1 MAEKRDPYV
10 VLGVDKNA
18 SSDDIKSA
26 YRKLARKYH
35 PDLNKE
41 EGAEAKFKEVQE
53 AYEILSDPDKKAK
66 YDQFG
71 YAAFDQQ
78 GGFGGGGFG
87 DFGDID
93 LGDIFGS
100 FFGGGGR
107 RAQRSSGPARGND
120 VLRRVKISFM
130 DSINGKTIDLNL
142 NLDENCPH
150 CNGTGAENPSDVTTC
165 QECRGSGFITA
176 VQQTLFGR
184 MQTQRECPRC
194 GGTGK
199 VVTNKCKTCN
209 GAGYKTVN
217 KTIEVKIPA
226 GIASG
231 QQICVRGKGERGE
244 RGGPNGDLYIEVI
257 VEASKTFT
265 REGNSI
271 HINQDISY
279 LEAILGASIEVETV
293 YGPVTLDIPAG
304 TQPNAILRLRGKG
317 VKDLRTGNVGDQ
329 YIHFNVI
336 IPTSINKEE
345 RELLEKLASA
355 TDARYKKKGKESIFD
370 RIKKTFTKN

>member
-10 VLGVDKNA
+10 VLGVSKNA
-18 SSDDIKSA
+18 TSDEIKSA
-26 YRKLARKYH
+26 YRKLARQYH

-100 FFGGGGR
+100 FFGGGAR
-107 RAQRSSGPARGND
+107 RNQHASGPARGND
-120 VLRRVKISFM
+120 VLRRVRISFM
-130 DSINGKTIDLNL
+130 DSINGKTIELDL
-142 NLDENCPH
+142 NLDETCPH
-150 CNGTGAENPSDVTTC
+150 CNGSGAENPNDITTC
-165 QECRGSGFITA
+165 SQCRGSGYITA

-184 MQTQRECPRC
+184 MQTQRECPNC
-194 GGTGK
+194 NGTGK
-199 VVTNKCKTCN
+199 TVSNRCKTCGGKGFN
-209 GAGYKTVN
+209 TVK

-231 QQICVRGKGERGE
+231 QQICVRGKGERGAK
-244 RGGPNGDLYIEVI
+244 GGPNGDLYIEVI
-257 VEASKTFT
+257 VEPSKIFT
-265 REGNSI
+265 REGNHI
-271 HINQDISY
+271 HINKDITY
-279 LEAILGASIEVETV
+279 LEAILGATIDVETV
-293 YGPVTLDIPAG
+293 YGTVQIDVPAG
-304 TQPNAILRLRGKG
+304 TQPNATLRLRGKG
-317 VKDLRTGNVGDQ
+317 VKDLRSGNIGDQ
-329 YIHFNVI
+329 YIHFNVT

-345 RELLEKLASA
+345 RDLLEKLAVANDS
-355 TDARYKKKGKESIFD
+355 RYKKKGKESIFE
-370 RIKKTFTKN
+370 RIKKTFKKN